1 MEKNGCWNC
10 NQKCLHCYASGEKLS
25 NVGELN
31 TNDWKKV
38 IDILKDCP
46 DDFPVTIYNEG
57 DKYTTEY
64 FDGTTKE
71 ALKKYSTWYANDYDK
86 MENGID
92 IYIIKSK

>member
-1 MEKNGCWNC
+1 M
-10 NQKCLHCYASGEKLS
+10 QI
-25 NVGELN
+25 
-31 TNDWKKV
+31 

-46 DDFPVTIYNEG
+46 DNFPVTIYNDG

>member
-1 MEKNGCWNC
+1 MKNRR
-10 NQKCLHCYASGEKLS
+10 YAMQI
-25 NVGELN
+25 
-31 TNDWKKV
+31 

-46 DDFPVTIYNEG
+46 DNFPVTIYNDG

-71 ALKKYSTWYANDYDK
+71 ALKKFSTWYANDYSK
-86 MENGID
+86 TESGID